1 LGKGTH
7 ILEKGEAAMI
17 DQDRRDNI
25 VPEWSKTTLEM
36 WNQMLRPWMGSEA
49 FVQGLGRGMESY
61 LFMYSTSIKF
71 VRAYM
76 EGVLRM
82 MNRVPADETARNAQ
96 MVVNLENKVDRLT
109 DEVDR
114 LAAMI
119 EQSRVALEKLDTR
132 IAQVKAAAGREQEYE
147 YAAGE
152 TNAGR
157 VTPESQGA

>member
-1 LGKGTH
+1 
-7 ILEKGEAAMI
+7 MI

-36 WNQMLRPWMGSEA
+36 WNQMLRLWMGSEA

-61 LFMYSTSIKF
+61 LFMYSTSIRV
-71 VRAYM
+71 VRTYM
-76 EGVLRM
+76 DEVLRM
-82 MNRVPADETARNAQ
+82 MNIAPADETARSAQ
-96 MVVNLENKVDRLT
+96 MVVNLENKIDRLT

-119 EQSRVALEKLDTR
+119 EQSRVTLEKMDTH
-132 IAQVKAAAGREQEYE
+132 IAQVKAAPKREQGHE
-147 YAAGE
+147 YAAGD

-157 VTPESQGA
+157 ATPESQ

>member
-1 LGKGTH
+1 
-7 ILEKGEAAMI
+7 MI

-49 FVQGLGRGMESY
+49 FVQGLGRGMDSY
-61 LFMYSTSIKF
+61 LFMYSTFIRV
-71 VRAYM
+71 VRAYT

-82 MNRVPADETARNAQ
+82 MNIVPADETARIAE
-96 MVVNLENKVDRLT
+96 MVVNLENKFDRLT

-119 EQSRVALEKLDTR
+119 EQSRVTLEKMDTY
-132 IAQVKAAAGREQEYE
+132 IAQVKAAPRREQGHE
-147 YAAGE
+147 YAAE
-152 TNAGR
+152 DTNAGGA
-157 VTPESQGA
+157 TPESQ